1 VFTGSGSSWT
11 QQAQFA
17 PATLSGKARFGTSVA
32 LSSNG
37 DAALVGAP
45 DDGVDGG
52 SGAAFVFARAGTTW
66 AQQGPLLTAADES
79 TGGGLGDGVAL
90 SPDGGTAL
98 IAGAQN
104 AWVFS
109 PSGSVWSQQGPD
121 LGPGVEAPVALA
133 QPSSCTAT
141 ALWGQTVYQ
150 SSTCS
155 YPGLVASTPGLLGY
169 WRLGESSGTTA
180 TDLTGAHDGTYQGGY
195 TLGVAGALTGD
206 TNTAAAFN
214 GTTGYVELPA
224 LGSSSDWTIEG
235 WTDLAGSATGNNALF
250 AGFGGPRL
258 LVTPDGYYADDYTNA
273 TAAGKMHGATA
284 SNIGTWAYWA
294 LVRNGSTLTVY
305 RDGVELASSSLAG
318 EGPTTLTGDIGAES
332 NGAYHLAGA
341 VDEVAVYDT
350 ALPAA
355 TLLEHY
361 VVGAFTPAPYA
372 ATVRATS
379 GLTDW
384 WRLGDT
390 SGSTAVDQVGAA
402 NGTYTGGYTL
412 GVPSPIF
419 NDRGL
424 DQAVLQRHRRQ
435 RAVCRHRRRPAADP
449 PLRRLRRRRRD
460 GQDQRHHPHQP
471 RDLGVLDAGPLRLRR
486 LHAQALPQRSPDRHR
501 VAGQRGRAST
511 QRRHRLPERHHSLP
525 QRRHRRRRRL
535 RQHRA
540 QPVTDRPALAE
551 RRRIANPAASRQ
563 SGGTQSRSDLVRTRF
578 NRLWHRDHKR
588 AVTLGDLPSAD
599 HGQTDDP
606 LRARRVAHDVTLGRL
621 LALPS
626 LRQTDMEVEHVA
638 LGVVVGVIE
647 HERSDA
653 DGHGLHSLGFLR
665 AAR

>member
-1 VFTGSGSSWT
+1 
-11 QQAQFA
+11 
-17 PATLSGKARFGTSVA
+17 
-32 LSSNG
+32 
-37 DAALVGAP
+37 
-45 DDGVDGG
+45 
-52 SGAAFVFARAGTTW
+52 
-66 AQQGPLLTAADES
+66 
-79 TGGGLGDGVAL
+79 
-90 SPDGGTAL
+90 
-98 IAGAQN
+98 
-104 AWVFS
+104 
-109 PSGSVWSQQGPD
+109 
-121 LGPGVEAPVALA
+121 
-133 QPSSCTAT
+133 
-141 ALWGQTVYQ
+141 VYQ

-180 TDLTGAHDGTYQGGY
+180 TDLTGAHDGTYEGGY

-419 NDRGL
+419 NDPTTATGF
-424 DQAVLQRHRRQ
+424 
-435 RAVCRHRRRPAADP
+435 
-449 PLRRLRRRRRD
+449 D
-460 GQDQRHHPHQP
+460 GTT
-471 RDLGVLDAGPLRLRR
+471 GNV
-486 LHAQALPQRSPDRHR
+486 
-501 VAGQRGRAST
+501 
-511 QRRHRLPERHHSLP
+511 
-525 QRRHRRRRRL
+525 
-535 RQHRA
+535 
-540 QPVTDRPALAE
+540 
-551 RRRIANPAASRQ
+551 
-563 SGGTQSRSDLVRTRF
+563 
-578 NRLWHRDHKR
+578 
-588 AVTLGDLPSAD
+588 
-599 HGQTDDP
+599 
-606 LRARRVAHDVTLGRL
+606 
-621 LALPS
+621 ALPS
-626 LRQTDMEVEHVA
+626 LGASSTWTIEGWTKLSSSATGDNA
-638 LGVVVGVIE
+638 LYAATGGVRLLILPSGVYADD
-647 HERSDA
+647 DA
-653 DGHGLHSLGFLR
+653 MGKISATTPTNLGTWVYWTLVRYGYDGSTLKLYRNGVQIATASLGSAGALPLNGDIGSQSGTTHFLNGDI
-665 AAR
+665 ADVAVYANTALNPSQIAQHWQSGVG